1 MSKKMGNKKCEKIDV
16 ATELQTLYAACKR
29 LGLDAAQIIH
39 AACFSQKVQLA
50 GFCNPVRWREHVARC
65 LAILCCKDLYLT
77 GIAKRSF
84 TSGRKRTG
92 WRSEDGTIPPLYRAN
107 MQEHA
112 SANYLGRTRRN
123 VVDSHAT
130 LIITNAYPLS
140 GGTLKTRFFCEEMMR
155 SHFVVSLGE
164 SDAVGK
170 VQRWLV
176 QFFAQEHPVP
186 FVLNVAGPRESKA
199 GGIQKRTRHFLAEV
213 LQGMLENAGSNGA
226 APFSESDR

>member
-1 MSKKMGNKKCEKIDV
+1 MAARTFKGRKIECDYIAPPYLSGV
-16 ATELQTLYAACKR
+16 VGKPEMLQTN
-29 LGLDAAQIIH
+29 IICIGAH
-39 AACFSQKVQLA
+39 HGEK
-50 GFCNPVRWREHVARC
+50 
-65 LAILCCKDLYLT
+65 YLT

-199 GGIQKRTRHFLAEV
+199 GGIQKRTRHFQAEV

-226 APFSESDR
+226 ALEYPQFLTPETGRMPDSIGRDAFFEVK

>member
-1 MSKKMGNKKCEKIDV
+1 MQKNEIKIVSGGQTGVDRGGLQ
-16 ATELQTLYAACKR
+16 AAMDLELAWGGWAPK
-29 LGLDAAQIIH
+29 
-39 AACFSQKVQLA
+39 
-50 GFCNPVRWREHVARC
+50 
-65 LAILCCKDLYLT
+65 
-77 GIAKRSF
+77 
-84 TSGRKRTG
+84 G
-92 WRSEDGTIPPLYRAN
+92 WRAEDGSIPPLYRAN

-123 VVDSHAT
+123 VIDSHAT
-130 LIITNAYPLS
+130 LIITNTYPLS